1 MMSFLERCPL
11 ADYRAQIVCQQ
22 EEEDQSRKQCRLP
35 GRCEAS
41 LKMAKV
47 EQETGMLE
55 MSRKQAQL
63 AWLLS

>member
-22 EEEDQSRKQCRLP
+22 EEEDQNGKQCHFP

-41 LKMAKV
+41 LKIAKV

-55 MSRKQAQL
+55 ISRKQAQL